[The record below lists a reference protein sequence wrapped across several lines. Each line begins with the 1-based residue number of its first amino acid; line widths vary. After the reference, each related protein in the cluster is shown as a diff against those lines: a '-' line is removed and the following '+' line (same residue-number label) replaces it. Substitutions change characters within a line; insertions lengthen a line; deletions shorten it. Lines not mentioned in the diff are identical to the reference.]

1 MRIGELAARA
11 GVTVRTVRYYIE
23 VGLLPPPP
31 TKGRYG
37 DFDETYLQRLQLVR
51 RLKEERLTL
60 PAIRERMIEMGLV
73 PAGDVYPAAST
84 GSHLWEGQV
93 RADQAGVDSRQGEL
107 FRSRFA
113 EEAGLTS
120 EQVAQLESMGL
131 IESSDGLLPA
141 DALPLAQAVAD
152 LLCWG
157 ANLEDIAMVAVYVRR
172 EARLHRRMIDQLN
185 SEDVLSRALQWQE
198 QVGAIGMLR
207 ESLLWRWAY
216 PREEGS

>member
-23 VGLLPPPP
+23 IGLLPPPAM
-31 TKGRYG
+31 KGSYG

-60 PAIRERMIEMGLV
+60 PAIRERLIEMGLV
-73 PAGDVYPAAST
+73 PTADGSLVAST
-84 GSHLWEGQV
+84 APRPWEGQGKEG
-93 RADQAGVDSRQGEL
+93 QAAVDSKHGWV

-113 EEAGLTS
+113 EEAGLTA

-131 IESSDGLLPA
+131 LESGDGLLSA

-152 LLCWG
+152 LLSWG
-157 ANLEDIAMVAVYVRR
+157 ASLEDIAMVAVYVRR
-172 EARLHRRMIDQLN
+172 EARLHRRMIDPLN

-216 PREEGS
+216 PSEEGS